1 MPFLKSVPYTD
12 AFATVVGFIPVYGD
26 AFSAG
31 YFLTQ
36 DAVDCLQGDACDPL
50 DIGLDIA
57 GSIPMIGD
65 AARLAKPGAR
75 YADLFPTLSRLFRN
89 ADGVGDGAAGAGR
102 AINNVVDPDALKG
115 LPTESRTFRE
125 MWGPE
130 NVYRV
135 DGTDGKTYFIQV
147 HDRSPQLTPGQ
158 AVHWHIRDTGG
169 RYIRNPLD
177 TTSPRGGI
185 HWYYG
190 NPLAGW
196 WPRGQ

>member
-75 YADLFPTLSRLFRN
+75 YADLFPTLQQ
-89 ADGVGDGAAGAGR
+89 
-102 AINNVVDPDALKG
+102 VVQK
-115 LPTESRTFRE
+115 
-125 MWGPE
+125 
-130 NVYRV
+130 
-135 DGTDGKTYFIQV
+135 
-147 HDRSPQLTPGQ
+147 
-158 AVHWHIRDTGG
+158 
-169 RYIRNPLD
+169 
-177 TTSPRGGI
+177 RGWCG
-185 HWYYG
+185 
-190 NPLAGW
+190 
-196 WPRGQ
+196 